1 MTTESTSTHAAGQA
15 DPGTFIARVAGGEK
29 ALNASLAFEATDAT
43 GKKLQLIALSEV
55 MLETYTVYFE
65 TAAAPN
71 APLQPAIAA
80 GAHVEVARSWAATAE
95 AKVAAGLAA
104 AAAISEEEAATRG
117 RPHAS
122 PRWQSPNPAELE
134 L

>member
-1 MTTESTSTHAAGQA
+1 MGQA

-80 GAHVEVARSWAATAE
+80 GAHAEVTSWAATAE

-104 AAAISEEEAATRG
+104 AAACSFLSSGAGPVAV
-117 RPHAS
+117 AV
-122 PRWQSPNPAELE
+122 
-134 L
+134 

>member
-65 TAAAPN
+65 TAAAP

-80 GAHVEVARSWAATAE
+80 GAHAEVTSWAATAE